1 MSSPAANSVSARLKV
16 VPFFT
21 PEIVIKGTGDWYQS
35 YIVTRLVSSGSMIWT
50 GKDDATDVCRY
61 ERCSEV
67 PAEIVKETKDITE

>member
-1 MSSPAANSVSARLKV
+1 
-16 VPFFT
+16 
-21 PEIVIKGTGDWYQS
+21 
-35 YIVTRLVSSGSMIWT
+35 MIWT

>member
-1 MSSPAANSVSARLKV
+1 MENEPYQGYIISGNYDY
-16 VPFFT
+16 
-21 PEIVIKGTGDWYQS
+21 GTGDWYQS